1 MVLLSSL
8 LLASPSHAAS
18 VRVVGTLVQEASLAA
33 GEVAEGQVVLQ
44 NDSDA
49 PVDVFVYASDVA
61 VYGDEAQSADAASV
75 EGSNRDWL
83 RFTPR
88 RVTVSAGGTA
98 QVPYRVEIPRGSEAA
113 GTYGTHLVIEPTS
126 APVWPPPADPA
137 PTRIDLGTGVSIVT
151 HVGE

>member
-1 MVLLSSL
+1 MVLLFSL

-18 VRVVGTLVQEASLAA
+18 VRVVGTTVQEASLAA
-33 GEVAEGQVVLQ
+33 GEAAEGHVVLQ

-61 VYGDEAQSADAASV
+61 VYGDEAQASDTAV
-75 EGSNRDWL
+75 AGSNRDWL

-88 RVTVSAGGTA
+88 LVTVSAGGTA
-98 QVPYRVEIPRGSEAA
+98 QVPYRIEVPRGSGAT

-126 APVWPPPADPA
+126 APVWPPPADPV

-151 HVGE
+151 HVGG